1 MSVSDNAAVL
11 KSHSLKPK
19 SPLTFAE
26 SVGQGSFG
34 SVCAID
40 LDGLPCIGKRL
51 LDILMG
57 RCGQQDVSQAT
68 KSSYHQRFIQ
78 ECVLMSRT
86 NHPNIVTF
94 IGVYFGKNEFDLT
107 LLMERLH
114 TDLGKYLDNKSLIPY
129 STKVLILHD
138 VSCGLLYLHEECSII
153 HRDLT
158 AANILLTTDNRAKIA
173 DLGVSKILDNDT
185 QKLTVAPGTQAFMPP
200 EAVQENPSY
209 NESLDVFS
217 FGVLLLYVA
226 IEQFPALYGR
236 RVPDAVHA
244 KGEGEIFKRQKWIE
258 IMDEK
263 HPELSFM
270 ILWCLSDNPTKR
282 PSTFCVNILLQAMTV
297 NL

>member
-1 MSVSDNAAVL
+1 MFTE
-11 KSHSLKPK
+11 P
-19 SPLTFAE
+19 
-26 SVGQGSFG
+26 VGQGSFG
-34 SVCAID
+34 SVYAVD

-57 RCGQQDVSQAT
+57 RCGQQEVCQAT
-68 KSSYHQRFIQ
+68 KNSFHQRFVQ

-86 NHPNIVTF
+86 NHSNIVKF

-114 TDLGKYLDNKSLIPY
+114 TDLGKYLESKPLIVIPY
-129 STKVLILHD
+129 STKVSILHD
-138 VSCGLLYLHEECSII
+138 VSCGLLYLHEKCSII

-158 AANILLTTDNRAKIA
+158 AANILLTADNRAKIA

-209 NESLDVFS
+209 NESLDIFS
-217 FGVLLLYVA
+217 FGVLVLYVA
-226 IEQFPALYGR
+226 IQQFPALYGR
-236 RVPDAVHA
+236 RVTDAVHA

-258 IMDEK
+258 MMEAK
-263 HPELSFM
+263 HPQLSFM
-270 ILWCLSDNPTKR
+270 IFWCLSDNPMKR
-282 PSTFCVNILLQAMTV
+282 PSTCCVNILLQAMTI